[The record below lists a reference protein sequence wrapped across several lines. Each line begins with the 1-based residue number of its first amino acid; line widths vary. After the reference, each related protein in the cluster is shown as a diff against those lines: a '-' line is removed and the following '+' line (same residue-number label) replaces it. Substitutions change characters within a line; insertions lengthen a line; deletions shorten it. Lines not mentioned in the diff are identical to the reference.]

1 MSIKN
6 LFGKATKSAEV
17 LAQDVESV
25 KLIEKKE
32 EKNVTYLPPIDFSD
46 PSNFVYYGSAEL
58 YYSSSISNIYSNYP
72 YDGSRSEQLEFESKF
87 THLDRWL
94 FENKYPKTTGLIN
107 LGSTADTFLF
117 NPSDVYAKTNTPEY
131 IRVWGGLHT
140 DNSANKLADKFSK
153 SAKFDEE
160 TNRVQNWLLDFQQG
174 SSIEFWMKK
183 DSYDAVNEPNEVIL
197 DLWNSESVGT
207 SNYRRLILQLDS
219 SAVSLGTFKLILE
232 SGTTS
237 LTTRI
242 SSNDVDIVSLS
253 DWAHYAI
260 TIVETTS
267 GLNIRFYKNGNEDKL
282 STISFSWS
290 MYGRMNGFI
299 GAMQT
304 NRFDGEGGLAYGKL
318 NASLD
323 EFRFWK
329 SLRSSRQIKLN
340 WFSQVGGG
348 ANTDDD
354 TSDLGVYFK
363 FNEGIVGTNSID
375 KTVLDYSGRIA
386 NGLWFGYE
394 STTSARSTESAIE
407 IHGYS
412 ETPTPIIYETH
423 PDIISLVSEMS
434 SIGNAYDNLQGQNLY
449 NSFPQWITEEDSKEQ
464 NLKKLVQ
471 VIASYLDSLNIQI
484 KTLPNLKEKVYT
496 EEGYVPSPYM
506 KDALLDKGFQVS
518 DIFSNDEIFEK
529 MSSLN
534 LQDNQFEKE
543 LVEIKNLIY
552 TNIYNNLEKIYKAKG
567 TENSIRNFIRCFGI
581 DDELIRLNQYTDNGK
596 QYLTDKART
605 TSVKKKYLNLN
616 REDSF
621 NATIYQTSSLSNPLT
636 FISGSTSVI
645 NGSKNAFTLEADIYL
660 PYKKEIGENGYFATP
675 FISSSVFGFHE
686 AIDSNPSDYTFASN
700 YGFQVYV
707 VKPSES
713 SRDAKFVLKLGS
725 TTLGETDWF
734 YDAYHNTHWNLA
746 LRIKPETYPFGDS
759 VTNTAPDYN
768 FDLFVVSNDLQ
779 TGSSDFVSY
788 QLQGML
794 GNSDGERIM
803 SRAKRVYAGAHYQ
816 NFTGSLL
823 EKTDIEIGRVSAW
836 FDYLENEEIKQHNVD
851 PLNYGTLRS
860 VYGANLSTLDNY
872 NIPASEMSIFTWDF
886 DTVSSSDS
894 SGEFEID
901 DITGGSTDTIY
912 GWIDDVIRRE
922 YKAKGQNFVSETS
935 DFLTNEFIV
944 SQRKQLPESSFDSDK
959 IYIKGEQ
966 EINFSDDEDVSD
978 NLFLMEKSPSSIL
991 SDQII
996 NTFSTIKEFSNL
1008 FGKPIDRYRVEYK
1021 ELNKARELFFQRT
1034 NSDLDFDK
1042 FFEYFKWIDSSVSK
1056 MISQLVPLSTNFYS
1070 GVLDTVESHI
1080 LERSKYQRQVGL
1092 LQTIESTEASIR
1104 GTQELSYNWKYGHK
1118 PLTNDEADNCNWWLE
1133 RNERT
1138 EPEREQIKNV
1148 IIGQNDLP
1156 ANNLSKTDGT
1166 VYSGNAYAISRLSK
1180 TYKVNTEIQ
1189 NTIHGGINFDKNKDR
1204 DFLRTGIGLHSSL
1217 GLSGAPKNV
1226 VTFGAGPGTGL
1237 VEKKDCNDVYEPNK
1251 KIKFDGF
1258 GIVGIHTDYATV
1270 NYAPLSDEV
1279 SYFSRRK
1286 ISHIFPGNIVV
1297 SDVTGG
1303 YAENINK
1310 AGSAGGYLEGVNV
1323 VNLHSDTTDI
1333 TNEIPIQGPF
1343 TQQWT
1348 GGHQSRHV
1356 ALNSVGKP
1364 KIIPSLNDLDDNFSR
1379 PEGYRFL
1386 IGKNPLV
1393 STDPNSPDP
1402 DSDGAIGFTAPDYGI
1417 GMDGNFPDEDRKYA
1431 IFYREERTKRPI
1443 NIKNIQTTLDTTVHG
1458 NFLNH
1463 YEVFSSFGD
1472 GGYCLRRQEN
1482 SLLPVKISNSLPQ
1495 TTNYLSLIS
1504 QGPSSVGNIVGANSN
1519 RHPETIPSTP
1529 GTFASGEF
1537 TVFEKD
1543 YTFNSDVGTPSV
1555 AGGDRILFP
1564 GISKGIELDPKS
1576 NGGSFNDTGFPITP
1590 INGATNNDYW
1600 NNLKLNLNIFGY
1612 SVNRIDSVPEQGR
1625 AISFPTPLNPSAFL
1639 YATSSVGQFNSPTN
1653 KITFST
1659 WFYVKTPT
1667 PPFPYGYLF
1676 NFMSGSSTAFDRV
1689 MSSSFNAFI
1698 NNTQN
1703 LTIRFGGNTSTGWQY
1718 NQLVFPQGLLMDV
1731 PNTWHHLIISKD
1743 SGDQYNSVSVY
1754 LDSVLQTPS
1763 SFLNTFG
1770 AASGRTLGKLDG
1782 KTVFFNFRNTGTPNP
1797 GTDPSD
1803 ELRSFS
1809 LSNMSFYDIMF
1820 TGVEAK
1826 KIYNNKFL
1834 KNITGSLSTL
1844 APNAKAW
1851 YKTGFSPTDHI
1862 DPLNPPNNQG
1872 IYLVDVINGFN
1883 LSGSRIGDDR
1893 NVTFFDS
1900 IKQPQT
1906 STMQLTANTAGSQYN
1921 IWTFNEYWE
1930 TQAIPAIPELSSFAF
1945 TTPLIGGTDPF
1956 PGFEGSTINTQ
1967 DRSIGSEHIIRTRFS
1982 APGSSETLSTGYL
1995 NISTQEYSVYN
2006 SLNFRNLSVRMTGSG
2021 EQNKIRVDSHSHRRE
2036 GLRMLRTRHQGQFG
2050 IDSVYG
2056 SISDLNYN
2064 SEASLHKQHRNNLS
2078 QPFIQTAEEQVIP
2091 ILTPSF
2097 LGKSTIAKL
2106 KAQIGTDPNY
2116 VVANPTQFAVVSCY
2130 VKLNQNTPS
2139 TQNRYL
2145 FESSVG
2151 ANIYSG
2157 LLIDANTRRITVKS
2171 LQRYAKWDLD
2181 APGSPFNSVN
2191 LTQWNHF
2198 VAVFP
2203 TSGYTGSSN
2212 LFKLYINGI
2221 NTSSFLDSQT
2231 GTLGGIIG
2239 DLFCGSSHDTVLS
2252 QNLEGQIALVSYYG
2266 RNTNVVSPAEI
2277 NTMAADVD
2285 GSLVSTIIGF
2295 KNFWSLDCSYDFSS
2309 GQPITDS
2316 YQLQDYNSVYP
2327 VTVIS
2332 NNYTAE
2338 PTPFERIEILPEQ
2351 IEIKQRFD
2359 NDHYHSLLPASDFQ
2373 YSWINSSISGSNWK
2387 DNQVVLGYSPSNG
2400 LIRTSSGIDSAI
2412 KFPGISEL
2420 YGV

>member
-32 EKNVTYLPPIDFSD
+32 EKSATYLPPIDFSD

-72 YDGSRSEQLEFESKF
+72 YDGSRAEQLEFESKF

-282 STISFSWS
+282 SAISFSWS
-290 MYGRMNGFI
+290 MYGRMNAFI

-394 STTSARSTESAIE
+394 NTTSARSTESAIE

-423 PDIISLVSEMS
+423 PDIISLVSEMY

-449 NSFPQWITEEDSKEQ
+449 NSFPQWITEEDEKEQ

-471 VIASYLDSLNIQI
+471 IVASYLDSLNIQI
-484 KTLPNLKEKVYT
+484 KTLPNLKEKKYT

-836 FDYLENEEIKQHNVD
+836 FDYLENAEIKQHNVD

-872 NIPASEMSIFTWDF
+872 NIPASEMFIFTWDF

-901 DITGGSTDTIY
+901 DITSGSTDTIY

-922 YKAKGQNFVSETS
+922 YKGKGQNFVAETS

-1080 LERSKYQRQVGL
+1080 LERNKYQRQVGL

-1133 RNERT
+1133 RNERV

-1148 IIGQNDLP
+1148 IIGQNVLP

-1166 VYSGNAYAISRLSK
+1166 IYSGNAYAISRLSK
-1180 TYKVNTEIQ
+1180 TYKVDTEIQ

-1286 ISHIFPGNIVV
+1286 ISHIFPGNIIA

-1393 STDPNSPDP
+1393 STNPNSPDP
-1402 DSDGAIGFTAPDYGI
+1402 DIDGAIGFTAPDYGI
-1417 GMDGNFPDEDRKYA
+1417 GTDGNFPDEDRKYA

-1443 NIKNIQTTLDTTVHG
+1443 NVKNIQTSLDTAVHG
-1458 NFLNH
+1458 NFVNH

-1472 GGYCLRRQEN
+1472 GGYYLRRQGN
-1482 SLLPVKISNSLPQ
+1482 SLLPVSIKNSLPQ
-1495 TTNYLSLIS
+1495 TTNFLTLVS
-1504 QGPSSVGNIVGANSN
+1504 QRAQIGGNYVGGNSNRNPSSVP
-1519 RHPETIPSTP
+1519 R
-1529 GTFASGEF
+1529 
-1537 TVFEKD
+1537 
-1543 YTFNSDVGTPSV
+1543 
-1555 AGGDRILFP
+1555 
-1564 GISKGIELDPKS
+1564 
-1576 NGGSFNDTGFPITP
+1576 
-1590 INGATNNDYW
+1590 
-1600 NNLKLNLNIFGY
+1600 
-1612 SVNRIDSVPEQGR
+1612 
-1625 AISFPTPLNPSAFL
+1625 
-1639 YATSSVGQFNSPTN
+1639 
-1653 KITFST
+1653 
-1659 WFYVKTPT
+1659 
-1667 PPFPYGYLF
+1667 
-1676 NFMSGSSTAFDRV
+1676 
-1689 MSSSFNAFI
+1689 
-1698 NNTQN
+1698 
-1703 LTIRFGGNTSTGWQY
+1703 
-1718 NQLVFPQGLLMDV
+1718 
-1731 PNTWHHLIISKD
+1731 
-1743 SGDQYNSVSVY
+1743 
-1754 LDSVLQTPS
+1754 
-1763 SFLNTFG
+1763 
-1770 AASGRTLGKLDG
+1770 
-1782 KTVFFNFRNTGTPNP
+1782 
-1797 GTDPSD
+1797 
-1803 ELRSFS
+1803 
-1809 LSNMSFYDIMF
+1809 
-1820 TGVEAK
+1820 
-1826 KIYNNKFL
+1826 
-1834 KNITGSLSTL
+1834 
-1844 APNAKAW
+1844 
-1851 YKTGFSPTDHI
+1851 
-1862 DPLNPPNNQG
+1862 
-1872 IYLVDVINGFN
+1872 
-1883 LSGSRIGDDR
+1883 
-1893 NVTFFDS
+1893 
-1900 IKQPQT
+1900 
-1906 STMQLTANTAGSQYN
+1906 
-1921 IWTFNEYWE
+1921 
-1930 TQAIPAIPELSSFAF
+1930 
-1945 TTPLIGGTDPF
+1945 
-1956 PGFEGSTINTQ
+1956 TQ
-1967 DRSIGSEHIIRTRFS
+1967 DRTVGSEHIIRTRFS

-2021 EQNKIRVDSHSHRRE
+2021 ETNRIRVDSHSHRRE
-2036 GLRMLRTRHQGQFG
+2036 GLRMLRTRHQDQFG
-2050 IDSVYG
+2050 IDSQYG
-2056 SISDLNYN
+2056 SISNIDYN
-2064 SEASLHKQHRNNLS
+2064 SEASFNKQHRNNLL
-2078 QPFIQTAEEQVIP
+2078 QGYLQIVNL
-2091 ILTPSF
+2091 LTPSYDS
-2097 LGKSTIAKL
+2097 KNNTVKMRTNIT
-2106 KAQIGTDPNY
+2106 TDPSAI
-2116 VVANPTQFAVVSCY
+2116 VLSEQFAVVSCWIRLAQNISTDDRY
-2130 VKLNQNTPS
+2130 V
-2139 TQNRYL
+2139 
-2145 FESSVG
+2145 
-2151 ANIYSG
+2151 
-2157 LLIDANTRRITVKS
+2157 
-2171 LQRYAKWDLD
+2171 
-2181 APGSPFNSVN
+2181 FNSN
-2191 LTQWNHF
+2191 NNSGITFSSIFIDKNFKILTISCGAWFAKYDLTPYDLTGWNHII
-2198 VAVFP
+2198 AIYP
-2203 TSGYTGSSN
+2203 ASGYSGSSN
-2212 LFKLYINGI
+2212 VFRLFVNGNPLTSISSNTLFSKAGIVSYLYFGSNYGVATD
-2221 NTSSFLDSQT
+2221 NLQ
-2231 GTLGGIIG
+2231 GQMA
-2239 DLFCGSSHDTVLS
+2239 LF
-2252 QNLEGQIALVSYYG
+2252 SYYG
-2266 RNTNVVSPAEI
+2266 RSNNSITSTEI
-2277 NTMAADVD
+2277 NQMRNDID
-2285 GSLVSTIIGF
+2285 GSIVSGITGF
-2295 KNFWSLDCSYDFSS
+2295 KNFWSFDVS
-2309 GQPITDS
+2309 
-2316 YQLQDYNSVYP
+2316 NVYSQGD
-2327 VTVIS
+2327 VIS
-2332 NNYTAE
+2332 NNELLEDYNSSYSITVVNPSNFYIANE
-2338 PTPFERIEILPEQ
+2338 TPFEKPEGFVL
-2351 IEIKQRFD
+2351 KQRYN

-2373 YSWINSSISGSNWK
+2373 YSWINSSISGSNWR
-2387 DNQVVLGYSPSNG
+2387 NEQVVLGYSPSNG

-2412 KFPGISEL
+2412 RFPGISEL